1 MVRLV
6 RVMRAA
12 GVKFGREGG
21 SFLAQAIAFNALFAI
36 FPLALLSIAILGFAY
51 GSTQGELR
59 AIELIST
66 VAPGLQAIIA
76 DNLENVIAFRN
87 ISGIVGL
94 VAVIWSGKNLFMAL
108 AYALDRALDVPK
120 HRTLWHDTVIALVM
134 LPVAGVLLLLATLV
148 PVVISI
154 VLHFGI
160 LSDLL
165 RYSQIASYGSAVA
178 IVFTLLVILYT
189 FLPNRTVSWRFSIPG
204 ALFASIAWEITQIA
218 FAVYTTHTNLL
229 HVYGAVSA
237 ILAVLL
243 WFYLTGVIFLF
254 GAHVSAA
261 WENDR
266 IVRSGAI
273 SIAKDRTL
281 SG

>member
-1 MVRLV
+1 MGRLV

-36 FPLALLSIAILGFAY
+36 FPLALLSIAILGFVY
-51 GSTQGELR
+51 GSTQGELH

-66 VAPGLQAIIA
+66 VAPGLQAILA
-76 DNLENVIAFRN
+76 DNLESVIAFRN

-120 HRTLWHDTVIALVM
+120 SRTLWHDTLVALVM
-134 LPVAGVLLLLATLV
+134 LPVAGILLLLATLV
-148 PVVISI
+148 PVIISI

-165 RYSQIASYGSAVA
+165 RYSQIASYASAVA

-189 FLPNRTVSWRFSIPG
+189 FLPNRTVGWSFSIPG
-204 ALFASIAWEITQIA
+204 ALFASIAWELTQIA

-243 WFYLTGVIFLF
+243 WFYFTGVIFLF

-261 WENDR
+261 WESDR
-266 IVRSGAI
+266 IMRSGAI